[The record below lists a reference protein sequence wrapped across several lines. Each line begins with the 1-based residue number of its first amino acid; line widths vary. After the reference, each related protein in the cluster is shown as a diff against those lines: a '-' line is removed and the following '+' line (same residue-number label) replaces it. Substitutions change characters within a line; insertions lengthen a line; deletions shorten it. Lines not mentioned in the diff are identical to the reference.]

1 MFSSNLTLRNRNEL
15 ILKKMIIYTLITSK
29 IVVYNYLWVLNKI
42 GKNLKGFYKSS
53 NRLFS
58 VKRD

>member
-15 ILKKMIIYTLITSK
+15 ILKKMIIYTPITSK
-29 IVVYNYLWVLNKI
+29 IVVYNYLRVLNKI

-53 NRLFS
+53 NSLFS

>member
-29 IVVYNYLWVLNKI
+29 IVVYNYLRVLNKI

-53 NRLFS
+53 YRLFS